1 MTSPKAELSQSSNQS
16 SSNRSSSSSNRKL
29 ILAGQIAFLPTGIL
43 QTLLGPMLPILIA
56 RWALN
61 DTQAGNLF
69 LVQFLASL
77 AGVQLSGLLLTR
89 WGYRPAFLSGLLL
102 MAYGVSTL
110 LLGSSAL
117 GMAAV
122 AAYGLGLG
130 LVVPSDNLLIAEIGS
145 GSDSSSASGA
155 ASQQSSQQSSQR
167 SSQQSSQGSPQAS
180 SQRSSE
186 ASSRASAVSLLN
198 FFWGVGAVFCSLM
211 VAWTAAHKLLP
222 FFLGSVALFL
232 LLLAFEMRNL
242 PFPAAATSSATP
254 AGTSSVTPAGSSPS
268 SFSSTS
274 SSTSSP
280 SSASTSSPSSAS
292 SPSWR
297 NLAKSPAI
305 WIFAAI
311 FFLYPGA
318 ETAVG
323 GWIGSYVSR
332 LGSRGAAIASL
343 MPAFFWTALTVGR
356 ALGTVFLR
364 YFSERSV
371 LRIGYG
377 AGAAGIGLML
387 WAPTLTGVIGGALIT
402 GLSFATLYPI
412 TVARLSQ
419 RFGVAARKIG
429 AVMFSLA
436 AVGPAVIPWM
446 VGVISHSTGSL
457 RAGLLLPL
465 GATVILFVVHLF
477 EW

>member
-1 MTSPKAELSQSSNQS
+1 MLNLPHTRGHPLSHDQRMTSPQAGLSQS

-56 RWALN
+56 RWSLN

-69 LVQFLASL
+69 LVQFLVSL

-102 MAYGVSTL
+102 MACGVSTL

-145 GSDSSSASGA
+145 ESSSGSD
-155 ASQQSSQQSSQR
+155 
-167 SSQQSSQGSPQAS
+167 AS
-180 SQRSSE
+180 SQRSSK

-232 LLLAFEMRNL
+232 LLLAFAMRNL
-242 PFPAAATSSATP
+242 PFPAAASSSATP
-254 AGTSSVTPAGSSPS
+254 AIIPAGSSPS
-268 SFSSTS
+268 S
-274 SSTSSP
+274 
-280 SSASTSSPSSAS
+280 SASSSAS

-297 NLAKSPAI
+297 ELAKSPAI

-332 LGSRGAAIASL
+332 LGSRGAAIASM

-364 YFSERSV
+364 HFSERSV
-371 LRIGYG
+371 LRAGYG

-402 GLSFATLYPI
+402 GLGFATLYPI

-429 AVMFSLA
+429 SVLFSLA

-446 VGVISHSTGSL
+446 VGVISHSTGRL
-457 RAGLLLPL
+457 GAGLLVPL
-465 GATVILFVVHLF
+465 GATVILFVLHLF

>member
-1 MTSPKAELSQSSNQS
+1 MTSPQAVLSQSS
-16 SSNRSSSSSNRKL
+16 SNHSSSSSSNRKL

-89 WGYRPAFLSGLLL
+89 WGFRPAFLWGLLL
-102 MAYGVSTL
+102 MPCGVSPRL
-110 LLGSSAL
+110 LRSSAL

-145 GSDSSSASGA
+145 GSRSDSGA
-155 ASQQSSQQSSQR
+155 ASQAASQT
-167 SSQQSSQGSPQAS
+167 
-180 SQRSSE
+180 SSE
-186 ASSRASAVSLLN
+186 GSSRASAVSLLN

-232 LLLAFEMRNL
+232 LLLAFAMRNP
-242 PFPAAATSSATP
+242 PFPAAPSSSAPP
-254 AGTSSVTPAGSSPS
+254 AIIPAESSPS
-268 SFSSTS
+268 SS
-274 SSTSSP
+274 SSH
-280 SSASTSSPSSAS
+280 SASPSAS

-297 NLAKSPAI
+297 ELAKSPAI

-332 LGSRGAAIASL
+332 LGSRGAAIASM

-356 ALGTVFLR
+356 ALGTIFLR
-364 YFSERSV
+364 HFSERSV
-371 LRIGYG
+371 LRAGYR

-387 WAPTLTGVIGGALIT
+387 WAPTLAGVIGGALIT
-402 GLSFATLYPI
+402 GLGFAN
-412 TVARLSQ
+412 
-419 RFGVAARKIG
+419 
-429 AVMFSLA
+429 M
-436 AVGPAVIPWM
+436 
-446 VGVISHSTGSL
+446 
-457 RAGLLLPL
+457 
-465 GATVILFVVHLF
+465 
-477 EW
+477 

>member
-1 MTSPKAELSQSSNQS
+1 MTLPQAELSQSSNRSSS
-16 SSNRSSSSSNRKL
+16 SSNRSSSNQSSSNRKL

-89 WGYRPAFLSGLLL
+89 WGFRPAFLWGLLL
-102 MAYGVSTL
+102 MAGGVSTL

-145 GSDSSSASGA
+145 GSSSASDA
-155 ASQQSSQQSSQR
+155 ASQGSSQESSQR
-167 SSQQSSQGSPQAS
+167 SSQG
-180 SQRSSE
+180 
-186 ASSRASAVSLLN
+186 SSRASAVSLLN

-232 LLLAFEMRNL
+232 LLLAFAMRNL
-242 PFPAAATSSATP
+242 PFPAAATSAAIPAAT
-254 AGTSSVTPAGSSPS
+254 
-268 SFSSTS
+268 
-274 SSTSSP
+274 
-280 SSASTSSPSSAS
+280 SAS
-292 SPSWR
+292 SSSWR
-297 NLAKSPAI
+297 ELAKSPAI

-332 LGSRGAAIASL
+332 LGSRGAAMASIAPL

-364 YFSERSV
+364 HFSERSV
-371 LRIGYG
+371 LRAGYG

-429 AVMFSLA
+429 AVLFSLA

-465 GATVILFVVHLF
+465 AATVILFVVHLF

>member
-1 MTSPKAELSQSSNQS
+1 MTSPQADLSQ
-16 SSNRSSSSSNRKL
+16 SSSNRKL

-77 AGVQLSGLLLTR
+77 AGVQLSGLLLTH
-89 WGYRPAFLSGLLL
+89 WGYRPAFLRGLLL
-102 MAYGVSTL
+102 MAGGAATL
-110 LLGSSAL
+110 LLGSPAL

-122 AAYGLGLG
+122 GAYGLGLG
-130 LVVPSDNLLIAEIGS
+130 LLVPSDNLLIAEIGS
-145 GSDSSSASGA
+145 SSSSESDA
-155 ASQQSSQQSSQR
+155 ASQE
-167 SSQQSSQGSPQAS
+167 SSQGSSQKSSQAS
-180 SQRSSE
+180 SQ

-198 FFWGVGAVFCSLM
+198 FFWSVGAVFCSLM
-211 VAWTAAHKLLP
+211 VAWTAAHHLLP

-232 LLLAFEMRNL
+232 VLLAFAMRNL
-242 PFPAAATSSATP
+242 PFPAAATSAE
-254 AGTSSVTPAGSSPS
+254 SSAGSPA
-268 SFSSTS
+268 S
-274 SSTSSP
+274 SSP
-280 SSASTSSPSSAS
+280 

-297 NLAKSPAI
+297 ELAKSPAI

-364 YFSERSV
+364 HFSERSV
-371 LRIGYG
+371 LRAGYG

-412 TVARLSQ
+412 TVARLSH

-436 AVGPAVIPWM
+436 AVEPAVIPWM

-465 GATVILFVVHLF
+465 GATVILFIVHLF